1 MPDEPAR
8 KGAHTPGPF
17 YGANAM
23 DGRPKIFKAHSD
35 GGAIFVTRFNSASQR
50 DEVVDLLNKG
60 THFDAMKEML
70 AACVEGMQ
78 DRLNHAE
85 YDREDQ
91 YPWNLLAPA
100 RAILARIDGEGGE

>member
-1 MPDEPAR
+1 MAKPPDRMEFDVAGKSKIAYLR
-8 KGAHTPGPF
+8 ETPERAEAP
-17 YGANAM
+17 
-23 DGRPKIFKAHSD
+23 
-35 GGAIFVTRFNSASQR
+35 
-50 DEVVDLLNKG
+50 
-60 THFDAMKEML
+60 AMKEML

-78 DRLNHAE
+78 GRFNHAE